1 MVLLDV
7 SVIQIQKGVQ
17 VDIDNIK
24 EWAVAIVLFPFI
36 ILLLFVFFLFFV
48 VPMMVAI
55 VIDWWIAIPYER
67 RNGNKNKKTL
77 IRKL

>member
-1 MVLLDV
+1 MAHLDV
-7 SVIQIQKGVQ
+7 SVIQIQRGAQ
-17 VDIDNIK
+17 VAIDDIK
-24 EWAVAIVLFPFI
+24 EWTLAILLFPII
-36 ILLLFVFFLFFV
+36 ILLIFAFYLFFV
-48 VPMMVAI
+48 VPMLIAI